1 MISFINGTLIQKT
14 PTYVVVESGGFGLQI
29 YIPLSSYNRIGE
41 VGDSVHILS
50 YLHVR
55 EDNLQLFGFATEE
68 ERELFKLLISVSGIG
83 PRSAQGILSG
93 CAAQDFKR
101 AIINQDMQTL
111 TSAPGVGK
119 KTAERLVLEL
129 KDKVG
134 ESVKEAGYTAPAV
147 STHAQEAISALVT
160 LGYKQSKAEEMV
172 QFELK
177 KDDSL
182 SVEDIL
188 RFALRRS

>member
-1 MISFINGTLIQKT
+1 VISFVKGTLIQKT
-14 PTYVVVESGGFGLQI
+14 PTYVIVENGGFGLQI
-29 YIPLSSYNRIGE
+29 YIPLSSYNRIGDE
-41 VGDSVHILS
+41 GEGVHILT

-68 ERELFKLLISVSGIG
+68 ERELFKMLISVSGIG

-93 CAAQDFKR
+93 CAVKDFR
-101 AIINQDMQTL
+101 QAIIHQDMQTL

-129 KDKVG
+129 KDKIG
-134 ESVKEAGYTAPAV
+134 ESGKETGPAAPV
-147 STHAQEAISALVT
+147 MNTHAREAISALVT

-172 QFELK
+172 KFELQ
-177 KDDSL
+177 KDASL
-182 SVEDIL
+182 GVEDIL
-188 RFALRRS
+188 RLALRRS

>member
-1 MISFINGTLIQKT
+1 MISFVKGTLVQKT
-14 PTYVVVESGGFGLQI
+14 PTFVVVESGGFGLQI
-29 YIPLSSYNRIGE
+29 FIPLSSYNRFGE
-41 VGDSVHILS
+41 VGDTIHVLS

-93 CAAQDFKR
+93 CAVQEFKR
-101 AIINQDMQTL
+101 AIVNQDMQTL

-129 KDKVG
+129 KEKIG
-134 ESVKEAGYTAPAV
+134 ETGKETGTAVPVTGTNGEEAV
-147 STHAQEAISALVT
+147 TALIT
-160 LGYKQSKAEEMV
+160 LGYKRTKAEEMV
-172 QFELK
+172 KFELH
-177 KDDSL
+177 KDASL

-188 RFALRRS
+188 RFALRRG